1 MIEKKI
7 IKAKKDEFATKEF
20 IKKEIGK
27 GKISAIKI
35 ERTPIG
41 EKIIIFTSK
50 PGLVI
55 GKKGES
61 IQNLTEV
68 LKKKFNLEN
77 PKLEIMEIE
86 KPEFDSQT
94 IADEIAISLERFGPN
109 SFKIISYRALEK
121 VKRAGALGCEIIL
134 HGRLP
139 SERAKKWRFFYGY
152 LMKTGE
158 SAKLV
163 DRAEAVAQTKPGTV
177 GIKVAILSPNVKIP
191 DKIEV

>member
-7 IKAKKDEFATKEF
+7 IKAKMDELATKEF

-27 GKISAIKI
+27 GKISSIKI

-41 EKIIIFTSK
+41 EKIIIKTSK

-55 GKKGES
+55 GKRGES
-61 IQNLTEV
+61 IQDLTSV

-77 PKLEIMEIE
+77 PKLEISEIE

-94 IADEIAISLERFGPN
+94 IADEIALSLERFGSN
-109 SFKIISYRALEK
+109 SFKLIAYRALDK
-121 VKRAGALGCEIIL
+121 VRRAGGLGCEIL
-134 HGRLP
+134 LGGKLP
-139 SERAKKWRFFYGY
+139 GERARTWRFFYGY

-163 DRAEAVAQTKPGTV
+163 DRAKSVAQTKPGTV
-177 GIKVAILSPNVKIP
+177 GIKVAILSPDVKLP